1 MNHKTNNGLNNNGF
15 TLVELLI
22 AVAISGFILAAVYM
36 TYRSQ
41 QKSYV
46 VQEKVATMQ
55 QNIRSAMYY
64 MEREIRMA
72 GFDPTGNADAKI
84 ETANANSI
92 RFTMDVTGG
101 QNDGI
106 DNDNDGIVDE
116 DTDGIDN
123 NGDGVIDRGTEAD
136 EFRFSDGNLDDSNE
150 DISYSLYISDGIK
163 KLGRKSSSTAN
174 NQPIAEYI
182 DALNFVYLDEDG
194 NVVASI
200 PEIRSIQITLIARA
214 PEGDKSFVNNKK
226 YYNQQD
232 TCILDLSSSP
242 DNIRRRILTTT
253 VKCRNLG
260 L

>member
-1 MNHKTNNGLNNNGF
+1 MNHKTNSDLNNNGF

-22 AVAISGFILAAVYM
+22 AVAISGFIAAAVFM
-36 TYRSQ
+36 TYKSQ
-41 QKSYV
+41 NKSYLA
-46 VQEKVATMQ
+46 QEKVATMQ

-72 GFDPTGNADAKI
+72 GYDPTGNAGAKI

-101 QNDGI
+101 HNDGI

-136 EFRFSDGNLDDSNE
+136 EFWFSDGNLDDSNE
-150 DISYSLYISDGIK
+150 DVTYSLYTSDGIK
-163 KLGRKSSSTAN
+163 KLGRKSPSTAN
-174 NQPIAEYI
+174 NQPIAEDI

-194 NVVASI
+194 NVAASI
-200 PEIRSIQITLIARA
+200 PEIRSIQITLVARA
-214 PEGDKSFVNNKK
+214 SEGDNSFVNNRK
-226 YYNQQD
+226 YFNQQG
-232 TCILDLSSSP
+232 TCVLDLSASP
-242 DNIRRRILTTT
+242 DNIRRKLLTTT
-253 VKCRNLG
+253 VNGRNMG